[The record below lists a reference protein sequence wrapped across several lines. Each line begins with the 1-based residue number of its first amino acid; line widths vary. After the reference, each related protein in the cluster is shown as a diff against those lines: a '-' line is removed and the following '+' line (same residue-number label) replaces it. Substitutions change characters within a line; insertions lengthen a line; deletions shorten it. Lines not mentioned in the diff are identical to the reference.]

1 MLTAYKDSKF
11 NKIDEEELI
20 NEFKIVFD
28 YYKEKKVNIEK
39 EMQNGKLFLFRF
51 KKAKELIQIYKIFEL
66 LTAAIATIIEYNK
79 NPNPSSKQQQE
90 YNIIK
95 ERGKKIIN
103 FKKKEENL
111 RIKKDPELDNI
122 KLFSEV
128 ESNENNSNNSINN
141 INLYTINDD
150 FETKKDCHLLKN
162 NAINFI
168 PQIEIN
174 FSDDNRNNERTNNKF
189 KTRIKRNI

>member
-128 ESNENNSNNSINN
+128 ESNENNFNNSINN

-189 KTRIKRNI
+189 KTKIKRNI

>member
-1 MLTAYKDSKF
+1 MKKISFADRIKLFEKKAKVNNDIKPSTKKIVKTNENEQFPRKKKYINFEEMLTAYKDSKF

-20 NEFKIVFD
+20 KEFKIVFD
-28 YYKEKKVNIEK
+28 YYKEKKGNIEK
-39 EMQNGKLFLFRF
+39 EMHNGKLFLFRF

-66 LTAAIATIIEYNK
+66 LTDAIAAIIEYNK

-111 RIKKDPELDNI
+111 RIKKI
-122 KLFSEV
+122 
-128 ESNENNSNNSINN
+128 
-141 INLYTINDD
+141 
-150 FETKKDCHLLKN
+150 
-162 NAINFI
+162 
-168 PQIEIN
+168 
-174 FSDDNRNNERTNNKF
+174 RN
-189 KTRIKRNI
+189 

>member
-95 ERGKKIIN
+95 KRGKKIIN

-141 INLYTINDD
+141 TNLYTINEKRLS
-150 FETKKDCHLLKN
+150 FIKK
-162 NAINFI
+162 
-168 PQIEIN
+168 
-174 FSDDNRNNERTNNKF
+174 
-189 KTRIKRNI
+189 

>member
-141 INLYTINDD
+141 TNLYTINEKRLS
-150 FETKKDCHLLKN
+150 FIKK
-162 NAINFI
+162 
-168 PQIEIN
+168 
-174 FSDDNRNNERTNNKF
+174 
-189 KTRIKRNI
+189 